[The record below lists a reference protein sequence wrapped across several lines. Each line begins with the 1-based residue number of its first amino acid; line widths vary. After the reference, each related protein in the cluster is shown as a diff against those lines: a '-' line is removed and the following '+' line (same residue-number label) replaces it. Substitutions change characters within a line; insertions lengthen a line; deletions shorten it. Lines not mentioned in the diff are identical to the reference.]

1 MYKVPLTFLKDLL
14 YILNKVEV
22 YLVLEEDKNEKL
34 LKKFNKVK
42 KTLEFIVNESK
53 WGEEEY

>member
-1 MYKVPLTFLKDLL
+1 MYKIPLTFLKDLL

-22 YLVLEEDKNEKL
+22 YLVLEEDKNKNL
-34 LKKFNKVK
+34 LNKFSKVK

>member
-14 YILNKVEV
+14 YVLNKVEV

-34 LKKFNKVK
+34 LKKFSKVK

>member
-14 YILNKVEV
+14 YVLNKVEV

-42 KTLEFIVNESK
+42 KILEFVIHESK

>member
-22 YLVLEEDKNEKL
+22 YLVLEEDKNKNL
-34 LKKFNKVK
+34 LNKFSKVK
-42 KTLEFIVNESK
+42 KTLEFVIHESK

>member
-42 KTLEFIVNESK
+42 KILEFVIHESK